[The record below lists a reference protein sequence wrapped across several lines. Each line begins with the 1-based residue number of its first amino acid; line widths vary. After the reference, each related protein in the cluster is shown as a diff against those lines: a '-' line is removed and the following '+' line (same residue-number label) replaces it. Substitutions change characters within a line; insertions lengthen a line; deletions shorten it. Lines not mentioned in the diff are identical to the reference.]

1 MPRFQFRLERILSV
15 RRHQE
20 DRERLRF
27 GQAMRRKLE
36 CAVKL
41 DEVRAR
47 IREAVERASA
57 VTAGRPTVEDFV
69 RMHEYRLAL
78 LRREA
83 DAERALEDA
92 AVALE
97 QQRLKLV
104 EARRRRRA
112 LELLRER
119 KWREWRRTEEEREQ
133 QELDEIGMTNFIR
146 RAEDDPAAA
155 EDLQAFVEASHG
167 EGVPRAWADDEGHRG
182 A

>member
-15 RRHQE
+15 RRHEE

-36 CAVKL
+36 SEVKL
-41 DEVRAR
+41 EEVRAR
-47 IREAVERASA
+47 IREAVERAAA

-97 QQRLKLV
+97 QQRMRLV

-112 LELLRER
+112 LELLREQ
-119 KWREWRRTEEEREQ
+119 KFREWRHAEEEREQ
-133 QELDEIGMTNFIR
+133 QELDEIGMMNFIR
-146 RAEDDPAAA
+146 RAEDEPAAA
-155 EDLQAFVEASHG
+155 EDLQAFAESSRG
-167 EGVPRAWADDEGHRG
+167 EGVSRARAGEEAHHG